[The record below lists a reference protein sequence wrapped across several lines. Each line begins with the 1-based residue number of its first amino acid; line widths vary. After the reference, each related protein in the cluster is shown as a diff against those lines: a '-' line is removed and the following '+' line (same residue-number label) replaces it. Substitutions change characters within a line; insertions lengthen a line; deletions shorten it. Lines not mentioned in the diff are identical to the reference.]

1 MSTQV
6 KAEMGRTIAFTSSRI
21 GEKKRIISNRGNF
34 FCFNSTVSN
43 LYNTDAIIYKKKKK
57 KIRKKEKIKVIRT
70 VLFVNDYLSYQN
82 IGQILTLQRKK
93 LQNRVLVLNFTLKHV
108 YHEYS
113 VEKKVGF
120 SIKVYQ
126 S

>member
-57 KIRKKEKIKVIRT
+57 K
-70 VLFVNDYLSYQN
+70 
-82 IGQILTLQRKK
+82 
-93 LQNRVLVLNFTLKHV
+93 
-108 YHEYS
+108 
-113 VEKKVGF
+113 
-120 SIKVYQ
+120 
-126 S
+126 